1 MSNFKDY
8 LREILKEAAEAADAV
23 TPVQRAIP
31 KAGIPTVF
39 KDPEED
45 EETPVEEPYCQFQ
58 DVPCGQGGGSCSRFV
73 GGMWMCWSGCST
85 NNTGWVQ
92 CTLDPNQ
99 EPPNVLEIWKLKG
112 LDLLIRQYLGKW
124 ALIPGVGPPTPP
136 DCTPSAEDIACNQA
150 WATYYRR
157 LGEWLQRILDLG
169 IDLPQYILNAICV
182 LFPQFPFC

>member
-8 LREILKEAAEAADAV
+8 LREILKESADAV
-23 TPVQRAIP
+23 TPVQRAMAKGDDI
-31 KAGIPTVF
+31 TSVF
-39 KDPEED
+39 KDPEQD

-58 DVPCGQGGGSCSRFV
+58 DVACGQGGGYCSQFV
-73 GGMWMCWSGCST
+73 GGVWMCWSGCAT
-85 NNTGWVQ
+85 NNTGWVP
-92 CTLDPNQ
+92 CILHPNE
-99 EPPNVLEIWKLKG
+99 EPPNWLDILKLKG
-112 LDLLIRQYLGKW
+112 LDFLIRQYFPKW
-124 ALIPGVGPPTPP
+124 GHLIPGIGPPRLP

-169 IDLPQYILNAICV
+169 INIPQNILNAICA